1 MALIIFLYAGRIII
15 QYIKSPRYD
24 NSYVGV
30 HLIGSEAGKALVATR
45 SGQLSRATIYW
56 AAESATL
63 LMFVLPLFLTHF
75 KYF

>member
-1 MALIIFLYAGRIII
+1 MVLIIFFYAGRIII
-15 QYIKSPRYD
+15 QYSTSPRYD
-24 NSYVGV
+24 NLDVGV
-30 HLIGSEAGKALVATR
+30 HLIESEAEKQPATR